1 MALYT
6 DCEGTIYLLF
16 GGGVK
21 VFGKKK
27 KAIEQEKEKEQLVE
41 SRHVERKV
49 PELTTLVRTA
59 TGNRKYQ
66 QDAVFVT
73 PSKIL
78 ASNKKTRVLALV
90 CDGMGG
96 MADGGKASQ
105 TAIQMMVQGFQ
116 KIEKVPEVNIP
127 GFFRSGIQAIDRT
140 IHAFPKE
147 DGKGSGTTM
156 VACIAEDNKLYW
168 ASVGDSRIYI
178 IRGNQMK
185 QVTRDHN
192 YWLRLQEMVAAGQM
206 TMEEAKGKK
215 QKEALISFLGIGNV
229 KLMDINTEPFEM
241 KYGDVIMLCSDGIT
255 KTLSDAQIK
264 KIITADEVKPEKKAE
279 ALVEAA
285 THANSHS
292 QDNTTVALIHY
303 QEVDIKKRSSNG

>member
-1 MALYT
+1 M
-6 DCEGTIYLLF
+6 
-16 GGGVK
+16 
-21 VFGKKK
+21 FGKNKRK
-27 KAIEQEKEKEQLVE
+27 QKQNEKSNVVQQSV
-41 SRHVERKV
+41 SRQVVRKV
-49 PELTTLVRTA
+49 PELTTMLMTA

-66 QDAVFVT
+66 QDAAYVT

-78 ASNKKTRVLALV
+78 ASNKRTRVMALV

-96 MADGGKASQ
+96 MSDGGKASQ
-105 TAIQMMVQGFQ
+105 TAIQMMVQGFT
-116 KIEKVPEVNIP
+116 KIEKEAEVNIP
-127 GFFRSGIQAIDRT
+127 EFFQTGIRVVDRT
-140 IHAFPKE
+140 IHDFPKE

-156 VACIAEDNKLYW
+156 VACIVEDNRLYW

-192 YWLRLQEMVAAGQM
+192 YWLRLQNMVAAGQL
-206 TMEEAKGKK
+206 TMEEAKAKR

-229 KLMDINTEPFEM
+229 SLMDINTTPFELQ
-241 KYGDVIMLCSDGIT
+241 YEDVIMLCSDGIT
-255 KTLSDAQIK
+255 KTLPDAQIK
-264 KIITADEVKPEKKAE
+264 RIITADAVKPKEKAK

-303 QEVDIKKRSSNG
+303 QERDIKKISAINR

>member
-1 MALYT
+1 M
-6 DCEGTIYLLF
+6 
-16 GGGVK
+16 
-21 VFGKKK
+21 FGKKK
-27 KAIEQEKEKEQLVE
+27 KQSTLAGKNNTEHSVSTKY
-41 SRHVERKV
+41 VERKV

-66 QDAVFVT
+66 QDAAYVT
-73 PSKIL
+73 PSKVL
-78 ASNKKTRVLALV
+78 ASNKKTRVMALV

-105 TAIQMMVQGFQ
+105 TAIQMMVQGFL
-116 KIEKVPEVNIP
+116 KIEKLPEVDIP
-127 GFFRSGIQAIDRT
+127 DFFRHGIQAIDRA
-140 IHAFPKE
+140 IYAFPKE

-156 VACIAEDNKLYW
+156 VVCVAEDNKLYW

-192 YWLRLQEMVAAGQM
+192 YWLRLQEMVAAGKM
-206 TMEEAKGKK
+206 TKEEAAAKK
-215 QKEALISFLGIGNV
+215 QKEALISFLGMGNV
-229 KLMDINTEPFEM
+229 SLMDINTTPFEL

-255 KTLSDAQIK
+255 KTLSDEQIK
-264 KIITADEVKPEKKAE
+264 KIITADAVKPDQKAE

-303 QEVDIKKRSSNG
+303 NEKDIKKISSINR